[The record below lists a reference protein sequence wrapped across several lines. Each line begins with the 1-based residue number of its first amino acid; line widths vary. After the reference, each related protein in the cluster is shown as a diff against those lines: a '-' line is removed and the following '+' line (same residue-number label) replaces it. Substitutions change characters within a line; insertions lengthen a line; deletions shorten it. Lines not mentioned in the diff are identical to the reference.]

1 MDLPPVS
8 DLFAVAA
15 ALGVVAGLVALR
27 ARGRRALW
35 SATGLVVGPFLLFI
49 LVDLRSG
56 GRARVPLSG
65 DGLSGTSLDL
75 GWVATLLF
83 GAVFAVEV
91 LATLRVPRLVQWV
104 LVGLAVVVLLHG
116 AVVRWIA

>member
-8 DLFAVAA
+8 DLLAIAA
-15 ALGVVAGLVALR
+15 ALGVVAGVVALR

-35 SATGLVVGPFLLFI
+35 SATALVVGPFLLFI
-49 LVDLRSG
+49 LVDLRTG
-56 GRARVPLSG
+56 GRARVPLAD

-75 GWVATLLF
+75 GWVATLLL
-83 GAVFAVEV
+83 GVVLAVEV